1 VKRLIVSVTFVAL
14 TGFCLSSQ
22 ASEPFQGNRVC
33 FPQALKSS
41 PPGLNSRV
49 VNPENSNQFKNNE
62 FDSSANQFNSNANR
76 FNSSKAGVVP
86 DRIKEL
92 VGGKL
97 QFFKNVTI
105 PANFDGVYIVR
116 GTPTEVVD
124 FRTRGPYLLIK
135 LSARGRTNGASFG
148 SHTEWTIK
156 SANQGILLVD
166 DPNIEFI
173 ELRKDTFADSTF
185 VWDFMLA
192 LDNTIQVRCPDGSII
207 EKQPLGSLAL
217 RR

>member
-1 VKRLIVSVTFVAL
+1 VKRLIVSPTFVAL

-33 FPQALKSS
+33 FPQALKSF
-41 PPGLNSRV
+41 PCLDSRV
-49 VNPENSNQFKNNE
+49 VNQESSLSPIQVSQPSN
-62 FDSSANQFNSNANR
+62 R
-76 FNSSKAGVVP
+76 AGVVP

-105 PANFDGVYIVR
+105 PANFNGVYIVR

-124 FRTRGPYLLIK
+124 LKTRGPYLVIK
-135 LSARGRTNGASFG
+135 LSEKVRTTGASFG
-148 SHTEWTIK
+148 SKTEWTIK
-156 SANQGILLVD
+156 SANQGILIVD

-173 ELRKDTFADSTF
+173 ELRKDTFADSTS
-185 VWDFMLA
+185 VWDFMIA